1 MTGETMNRVDQTY
14 LGDGVYVEADRGVVK
29 LTTENGV
36 ATTNTIILES
46 EVLDALLRW
55 VEYNKATKILGVL

>member
-1 MTGETMNRVDQTY
+1 MNKTY
-14 LGDGVYVEADRGVVK
+14 LGDGVYADTDRGVVK

-36 ATTNTIILES
+36 ATTNTIILEP

-55 VEYNKATKILGVL
+55 VGYNKVTKILGVL

>member
-1 MTGETMNRVDQTY
+1 MNRVDQTY

-55 VEYNKATKILGVL
+55 VEYNKVTKILGVL